1 MSIKIKNSIHIY
13 FLSFLTGIITGCFV
27 ILFSK
32 LLNYFERLFSFNH
45 TSFDTLYSFELN
57 WHCLLFPTIGGLL
70 VGLITHHL
78 CNEAKGNGID
88 NLLDAFHSQE
98 GEMRGRVSVYKSIVT
113 ILTLSSGGSAG
124 KEGPSAQIGASIGSK
139 INNLFGGG
147 ARARRTLLLA
157 GAAASL
163 GTIFQAPLGGAITA
177 IEMVYKEDIESDALI
192 PAIIS
197 SVSAYFLLSSF
208 GLVHRDLLTLTEPA
222 PKYLLLY
229 PLLGVICF
237 FVGMALVKMIL
248 VVKIIFLKWEI
259 YPPLKPAIG
268 GLLCGGIYL
277 FFPVVSGTGENYI
290 DNFLFKQETYRD
302 LPKFELVYFILF
314 VISFKTITTCLT
326 IGSGG
331 SGGIFGPSLFLGGT
345 IGMFVAEIAGMF
357 YELEPQ
363 YYHSFILVGMGAF
376 YAGIASAP
384 IAAMIMICEMV
395 GSYVLLPPLM
405 FCSIV
410 VFLLS
415 RKLNLYP
422 GQVQDRFHSPA
433 HHWDIQTDIL
443 RKMPIYHYK
452 SYLHNSAVIKINQSL
467 KTLKKNALRRDEKN
481 FIVLNQKG
489 KYLGIISSI
498 QIMQIEEEAKLKNQ
512 SYIENIPPIYLSQN
526 LGEALELLLSKNLD
540 KVAVLS
546 ESQRFMGYIRY
557 QEILE
562 LYFSKL
568 RK

>member
-1 MSIKIKNSIHIY
+1 MLKIKNSLHIY

-32 LLNYFERLFSFNH
+32 ILNFTEGLFHFN
-45 TSFDTLYSFELN
+45 SIPFSNLYSFEPN
-57 WHCLLFPTIGGLL
+57 WFYLLLPALGGVL
-70 VGLITHHL
+70 VGFITHYL
-78 CNEAKGNGID
+78 CPEAKGNGID
-88 NLLDAFHSQE
+88 GLLDAFHNQN

-113 ILTLSSGGSAG
+113 IITLSSGGSAG

-197 SVSAYFLLSSF
+197 SVSAYFLLSFF
-208 GLVHRDLLTLTEPA
+208 GLVHRDLFTLRELE
-222 PKYLLLY
+222 PKYLTLY

-237 FVGMALVKMIL
+237 FVGLTLVKFIQR
-248 VVKIIFLKWEI
+248 VKSFFLNWNI
-259 YPPLKPAIG
+259 YPPFKPAIG
-268 GLLCGGIYL
+268 GLICGGIYF
-277 FFPVVSGTGENYI
+277 FFPVVAGTGETYI
-290 DNFLFKQETYRD
+290 QKFLFQPETYTDIPR
-302 LPKFELVYFILF
+302 LELIQFVLF
-314 VISFKTITTCLT
+314 VIGFKIIVTSLT

-345 IGMFVAEIAGMF
+345 IGMFVAEIAGLA
-357 YELEPQ
+357 YNLDAEH
-363 YYHSFILVGMGAF
+363 YRSFILVGMGAF
-376 YAGIASAP
+376 YAGVASAP
-384 IAAMIMICEMV
+384 IAAMIMVCEMV

-415 RKLNLYP
+415 RKLNLYQ
-422 GQVQDRFHSPA
+422 GQTLDRFHSPA

-443 RKMPIYHYK
+443 RTMPIYHYK
-452 SYLHNSAVIKINQSL
+452 KYLHNSAIVKNTQSMQ
-467 KTLKKNALRRDEKN
+467 TLKKLALKTNEKD
-481 FIVLNQKG
+481 FIIVNKNE
-489 KYLGIISSI
+489 KYLGFISTLK
-498 QIMQIEEEAKLKNQ
+498 IMQVQTKSKIETFMDE
-512 SYIENIPPIYLSQN
+512 IPAISIKQN
-526 LGEALELLLSKNLD
+526 LGEALDLLLAHNLD
-540 KVAVLS
+540 KAAVIN
-546 ESQRFMGYIRY
+546 EKGNFIGYIRY

>member
-1 MSIKIKNSIHIY
+1 
-13 FLSFLTGIITGCFV
+13 
-27 ILFSK
+27 
-32 LLNYFERLFSFNH
+32 
-45 TSFDTLYSFELN
+45 
-57 WHCLLFPTIGGLL
+57 
-70 VGLITHHL
+70 
-78 CNEAKGNGID
+78 
-88 NLLDAFHSQE
+88 
-98 GEMRGRVSVYKSIVT
+98 MRGRVSVYKSIVT
-113 ILTLSSGGSAG
+113 IITLSSGGSAG

-197 SVSAYFLLSSF
+197 SVSAYFLLSFF
-208 GLVHRDLLTLTEPA
+208 GLVHRDLFTLRELE
-222 PKYLLLY
+222 PKYLTLY

-237 FVGMALVKMIL
+237 FVGLTLVKFIQR
-248 VVKIIFLKWEI
+248 VKSFFLNWNI
-259 YPPLKPAIG
+259 YPPFKPAIG
-268 GLLCGGIYL
+268 GLICGGIYF
-277 FFPVVSGTGENYI
+277 FFPVVAGTGETYI
-290 DNFLFKQETYRD
+290 QKFLFQPETYTDIPR
-302 LPKFELVYFILF
+302 LELIQFVLF
-314 VISFKTITTCLT
+314 VIGFKIIVTSLT

-345 IGMFVAEIAGMF
+345 IGMFVAEIAGLA
-357 YELEPQ
+357 YNLDAEH
-363 YYHSFILVGMGAF
+363 YRSFILVGMGAF
-376 YAGIASAP
+376 YAGVASAP
-384 IAAMIMICEMV
+384 IAAMIMVCEMV

-415 RKLNLYP
+415 RKLNLYQ
-422 GQVQDRFHSPA
+422 GQTLDRFHSPA

-443 RKMPIYHYK
+443 RTMPIYHYK
-452 SYLHNSAVIKINQSL
+452 KYLHNSAIVKNTQSMQ
-467 KTLKKNALRRDEKN
+467 TLKKLALKTNEKD
-481 FIVLNQKG
+481 FIIVNKNE
-489 KYLGIISSI
+489 KYLGFISTLK
-498 QIMQIEEEAKLKNQ
+498 IMQVQTKSKIETFMDE
-512 SYIENIPPIYLSQN
+512 IPAISIKQN
-526 LGEALELLLSKNLD
+526 LGEALDLLLAHNLD
-540 KVAVLS
+540 KAAVIN
-546 ESQRFMGYIRY
+546 EKGNFIGYIRY